1 VRIQSIPNLGRR
13 FPLDFAKNPWNLRSR
28 IREICIG
35 QRRQGFF
42 IMMTIYVGLMGMGA
56 AAAFLDW
63 SAQDRW
69 TKGHNKP
76 EE

>member
-1 VRIQSIPNLGRR
+1 
-13 FPLDFAKNPWNLRSR
+13 LDSGDKV
-28 IREICIG
+28 
-35 QRRQGFF
+35 FF